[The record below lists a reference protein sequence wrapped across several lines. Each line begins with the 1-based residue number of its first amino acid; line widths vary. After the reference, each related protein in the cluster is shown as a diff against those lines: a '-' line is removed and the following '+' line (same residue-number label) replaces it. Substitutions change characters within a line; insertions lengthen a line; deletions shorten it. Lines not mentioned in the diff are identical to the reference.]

1 MSDATLLRIVIAV
14 LGAILLAAIY
24 FYGRPRRP
32 QQGKRTERRPS
43 GRVEP
48 TLGDS
53 DGVADDGLE
62 PGVRDEL
69 ERRGRE
75 IADDDA
81 GADPVGRELPLAP
94 SFRSSCGSI
103 SRRALP
109 ISLPGSA

>member
-53 DGVADDGLE
+53 DGVANDVDGTEDLRPRDISPPPDGHRLRGPSQSPRRDD
-62 PGVRDEL
+62 
-69 ERRGRE
+69 RG
-75 IADDDA
+75 
-81 GADPVGRELPLAP
+81 G
-94 SFRSSCGSI
+94 
-103 SRRALP
+103 
-109 ISLPGSA
+109 

>member
-14 LGAILLAAIY
+14 FGAILLAAIY

-32 QQGKRTERRPS
+32 QQGKRTERRPA

-48 TLGDS
+48 TLGES

-69 ERRGRE
+69 DRLGRE
-75 IADDDA
+75 IAGDDA
-81 GADPVGRELPLAP
+81 AAEPV
-94 SFRSSCGSI
+94 
-103 SRRALP
+103 
-109 ISLPGSA
+109 